1 MSIRKGQNME
11 IFKDGRTAFAV
22 IPKKDAKKVEA
33 LKIANKHF
41 KTATEKLEVRTGYV
55 EGNALYLGGKADMW
69 IVTRREKA

>member
-22 IPKKDAKKVEA
+22 IPKKDAKKAEA
-33 LKIANKHF
+33 LKIANRHF

-55 EGNALYLGGKADMW
+55 EDNALYLGGDNSVW